1 MNVQLSVQEVRKTR
15 ELKMAGDSAQ
25 RAVSFSES
33 EMVRGLINRTLI
45 VDWGT
50 VKEVLGE
57 GSVVKVLLSV
67 TDRPENTTIVTCMLV
82 SPCSSVLSVNMTPK
96 EGDKVLV
103 LSPRGYDS
111 AMFEVTEN
119 TEVIVNKN
127 LRGYNKMTCIAILYN
142 QFRPDSHKNSIDLT
156 AEGALNLLLGYDSDN
171 DYNNV
176 SLSVLKSGAVTLGLI
191 YDKDN
196 SVYKVNFAVSA
207 DGDVSLNVK
216 DITTITV
223 ANDGTVTA
231 NVGYD
236 SNASKYKSVS
246 VLNPDGSAT
255 ISFGSYDSSKSKYS
269 GVIQAKND
277 GYLSYEHK
285 DDSTKLQFTSAKML
299 MQDKNGCKIE
309 STANG
314 INSGKG
320 IIINGKLKIKG

>member
-1 MNVQLSVQEVRKTR
+1 MGAE
-15 ELKMAGDSAQ
+15 ESAQ
-25 RAVSFSES
+25 RALSFSQS

-50 VKEVLGE
+50 VKEVLGD
-57 GSVVKVLLSV
+57 GSVVQVLLSV
-67 TDRPENTTIVTCMLV
+67 TDNALSTTIVTCVLV
-82 SPCSSVLSVNMTPK
+82 SPCSSVLSVNLTPK
-96 EGDKVLV
+96 AGDKVLV
-103 LSPRGYDS
+103 LSPRGYDTK
-111 AMFEVTEN
+111 MFDVAED
-119 TEVIVNKN
+119 TEVIVNPH

-142 QFRPDSHKNSIDLT
+142 QFRPDTHKNSIDFT
-156 AEGALNLLLGYDSDN
+156 AEGALNLLLGYDEDN
-171 DYNNV
+171 EYNNV

-236 SNASKYKSVS
+236 SGADKYKSIS
-246 VLNPDGSAT
+246 VLNPDGSAV

-269 GVIQAKND
+269 GVIQAQAN
-277 GYLSYEHK
+277 GYLQYGHK
-285 DDSTKLQFTSAKML
+285 DGNTKLQFTEEKML
-299 MQDKNGCKIE
+299 MQDVNGCNIE
-309 STANG
+309 STKNG
-314 INSGKG
+314 ISGSKG

>member
-1 MNVQLSVQEVRKTR
+1 MSVRLFVQEARKI
-15 ELKMAGDSAQ
+15 EESNMSGESAQ
-25 RAVSFSES
+25 RALSFTES
-33 EMVRGLINRTLI
+33 EMVKGIINRTLI

-50 VKEVLGE
+50 VKEVLGD

-67 TDRPENTTIVTCMLV
+67 TDRPENTTVITCMLV
-82 SPCSSVLSVNMTPK
+82 SPCSSVLSLNMTPSV
-96 EGDKVLV
+96 GDKVLV

-111 AMFEVTEN
+111 AMFSVSEN
-119 TEVIVNKN
+119 TEAIVNKN

-142 QFRPDSHKNSIDLT
+142 QFRPDSHKNSIDFT
-156 AEGALNLLLGYDSDN
+156 AEGALNVLLGYDKDN
-171 DYNNV
+171 EYNNI

-196 SVYKVNFAVSA
+196 SVYKVNFAISA

-216 DITTITV
+216 DITTVTV

-246 VLNPDGSAT
+246 VLNPDGSAS
-255 ISFGSYDSSKSKYS
+255 ISFGSYDSNKSKYS
-269 GVIQAKND
+269 GVIQAQAN
-277 GYLSYEHK
+277 GYLQYENK
-285 DDSTKLQFTSAKML
+285 DGNTKLQFTDEKML
-299 MQDKNGCKIE
+299 IQDVNGCNIE
-309 STANG
+309 STA
-314 INSGKG
+314 SGVSGSAG

>member
-1 MNVQLSVQEVRKTR
+1 MGAKE
-15 ELKMAGDSAQ
+15 SAQ
-25 RAVSFSES
+25 IALSFSQS

-50 VKEVLGE
+50 VKEVLGD
-57 GSVVKVLLSV
+57 GSVVQVLLSV
-67 TDRPENTTIVTCMLV
+67 TDNALSTTIVTCVLV
-82 SPCSSVLSVNMTPK
+82 SPCSSVLSVNLTPK
-96 EGDKVLV
+96 VGDKVLV

-111 AMFEVTEN
+111 RMFNVTED
-119 TEVIVNKN
+119 TEAIVNPS

-142 QFRPDSHKNSIDLT
+142 QFRPDTHKNSLEFT
-156 AEGALNLLLGYDSDN
+156 AEGALNLLLGYEKDTEN
-171 DYNNV
+171 DTEYNNV
-176 SLSVLKSGAVTLGLI
+176 SLSVLQSGAVTLGLI

-236 SNASKYKSVS
+236 SEADKYKSVS

-255 ISFGSYDSSKSKYS
+255 VSFGSYDSDKSKYS
-269 GVIQAKND
+269 GVIQAQAD
-277 GYLSYEHK
+277 GYLQYENK
-285 DDSTKLQFTSAKML
+285 DGKTKFQFTSNKML
-299 MQDKNGCKIE
+299 MQDANECKVE

-314 INSGKG
+314 ISGSKG

>member
-1 MNVQLSVQEVRKTR
+1 MGAKE
-15 ELKMAGDSAQ
+15 SAQ
-25 RAVSFSES
+25 IALSFSQS

-50 VKEVLGE
+50 VKEVLGD
-57 GSVVKVLLSV
+57 GSVVQVLLSV
-67 TDRPENTTIVTCMLV
+67 TDNALSTTIVTCVLV
-82 SPCSSVLSVNMTPK
+82 SPCSSVLSVNLTPK
-96 EGDKVLV
+96 VGDKVLV
-103 LSPRGYDS
+103 LSPRGYD
-111 AMFEVTEN
+111 ARMFDVTEN
-119 TEVIVNKN
+119 TEAIVNPS

-142 QFRPDSHKNSIDLT
+142 QFRPDTHKNSLELT
-156 AEGALNLLLGYDSDN
+156 AEGALNLLLGYEKDTEN
-171 DYNNV
+171 DTEYNNV
-176 SLSVLKSGAVTLGLI
+176 SLSVLQSGAVTLGLI

-236 SNASKYKSVS
+236 SEADKYKSVS

-255 ISFGSYDSSKSKYS
+255 VSFGSYDSNKSKYS
-269 GVIQAKND
+269 GVIQAQAD
-277 GYLSYEHK
+277 GYLQYENK
-285 DDSTKLQFTSAKML
+285 DGKTKFQFTANKML
-299 MQDKNGCKIE
+299 MQDANECKVE

-314 INSGKG
+314 ISGSKG

>member
-1 MNVQLSVQEVRKTR
+1 MSVQLYVQEVRKIE
-15 ELKMAGDSAQ
+15 ELKMSGDSAQ

-33 EMVRGLINRTLI
+33 EMIRALINRTLI

-50 VKEVLGE
+50 VKEVLGD

-111 AMFEVTEN
+111 AMFKVTEN

-127 LRGYNKMTCIAILYN
+127 LRGYNKMTCVAILYN
-142 QFRPDSHKNSIDLT
+142 QFRPSAHKNSIDLT

-236 SNASKYKSVS
+236 SNAKKYKSVS

-255 ISFGSYDSSKSKYS
+255 ISFGSYDTNKSKYS
-269 GVIQAKND
+269 GVIQAKAD
-277 GYLSYEHK
+277 GYLQYENK
-285 DDSTKLQFTSAKML
+285 DGNTKLAFTSSGMTL
-299 MQDKNGCKIE
+299 QD
-309 STANG
+309 ANG
-314 INSGKG
+314 NTIVSSKADNDC
-320 IIINGKLKIKG
+320 IITLNGNLKVKK

>member
-1 MNVQLSVQEVRKTR
+1 MSGE
-15 ELKMAGDSAQ
+15 SAQ
-25 RAVSFSES
+25 RALSFSES
-33 EMVRGLINRTLI
+33 AMVKGIINRTLI

-50 VKEVLGE
+50 VKEVLGD

-67 TDRPENTTIVTCMLV
+67 TDRPENATVLTCMLV
-82 SPCSSVLSVNMTPK
+82 SPCSSVLSLNMTPK

-111 AMFEVTEN
+111 AMFSVTEN
-119 TEVIVNKN
+119 TEAIVNKN

-142 QFRPDSHKNSIDLT
+142 QFRPSAHKNSIDFT
-156 AEGALNLLLGYDSDN
+156 AEGALNVLLGYEKDN

-196 SVYKVNFAVSA
+196 SVYKVNFAISA

-216 DITTITV
+216 DITTVTI

-246 VLNPDGSAT
+246 VLNPDGSAS
-255 ISFGSYDSSKSKYS
+255 ISFGSYDSEKSKYS
-269 GVIQAKND
+269 GVIQAQAN
-277 GYLSYEHK
+277 GYLQYAHK
-285 DDSTKLQFTSAKML
+285 DGKTKLEFTADEML
-299 MQDKNGCKIE
+299 MQDANGLKIE
-309 STANG
+309 SVKNG
-314 INSGKG
+314 IGESNSKG

>member
-1 MNVQLSVQEVRKTR
+1 MSGE
-15 ELKMAGDSAQ
+15 SAQ
-25 RAVSFSES
+25 RALSFSES
-33 EMVRGLINRTLI
+33 EMVKGIINRTLI

-111 AMFEVTEN
+111 SMFEVTEN

-127 LRGYNKMTCIAILYN
+127 LRGYNKMTCVAILYN
-142 QFRPDSHKNSIDLT
+142 QFRPSSHKNSIDFT
-156 AEGALNLLLGYDSDN
+156 AEGALNLLLGYDKDN

-216 DITTITV
+216 DITTIIV

-236 SNASKYKSVS
+236 SNADKYK
-246 VLNPDGSAT
+246 LKAELKPDA
-255 ISFGSYDSSKSKYS
+255 SYSLTQDSKSTFTVDK
-269 GVIQAKND
+269 D
-277 GYLSYEHK
+277 GYLSYANTN
-285 DDSTKLQFTSAKML
+285 DSKTKLQFTADNML
-299 MQDKNGCKIE
+299 MQDANGLKIE
-309 STANG
+309 STKNG
-314 INSGKG
+314 ISGGKG
-320 IIINGKLKIKG
+320 VTINGKLKIKG

>member
-1 MNVQLSVQEVRKTR
+1 MNVQLFAQEVRKTR
-15 ELKMAGDSAQ
+15 EFKMAGDSAQ
-25 RAVSFSES
+25 RAISFSES

-50 VKEVLGE
+50 VREVLGE

-67 TDRPENTTIVTCMLV
+67 TDRPENTTVVTCMLV

-111 AMFEVTEN
+111 AMFEVTKN

-142 QFRPDSHKNSIDLT
+142 QFRPSSHKNSVDLT
-156 AEGALNLLLGYDSDN
+156 AEGALNLLLGYDEDN
-171 DYNNV
+171 GYNNI

-191 YDKDN
+191 YDKDK

-207 DGDVSLNVK
+207 DGDVSLSVK

-236 SNASKYKSVS
+236 SNTSKYKSVS
-246 VLNPDGSAT
+246 VLNPDGSAS

-269 GVIQAKND
+269 GIIQAQAN
-277 GYLSYEHK
+277 GYLQYEHK
-285 DDSTKLQFTSAKML
+285 DGNTKLQFTDTNML
-299 MQDKNGCKIE
+299 TQDVNGCKIE
-309 STANG
+309 STKNG
-314 INSGKG
+314 ISGGKG
-320 IIINGKLKIKG
+320 IIINGKLKIRG